1 MTPVPHRVEQLIS
14 RVTLWLLVL
23 FSGVAILAL
32 LLLIPHGGAVTNALR
47 LVTPASIIAACGV
60 AFVLARRGRA
70 RLGAIIAIATAFVMM
85 VAYVVGGR
93 FGLHSYTVSV
103 FAVLIIATSLL
114 VSPVAGVGASVVALV
129 TSFALYAV
137 ERAGLMTDAA
147 AVAAIPLIN
156 ILVVY
161 CILFGATGAMLYVF
175 ARAFNTTLG
184 AAAEQEARLRT
195 LIEMSPVG
203 YVMHR
208 DDRVLMMNRVAAEP
222 FGGASR
228 RVGAG
233 DDIYDFVPADQHGYA
248 RERMAA
254 ARAAGAG
261 VVVPAEYRIPD
272 GQGRER
278 TVETLTATVVLA
290 DGPAL
295 LTVIR
300 DVTREREAREVL
312 ASAKAQAET
321 ASRAKSQFLANM
333 SHEIRTPMNAVI
345 GLSELLLASPLSAEQ
360 QRRASGIRSS
370 AQALLRVINDI
381 LDVSRIEAGRMELI
395 EARFE
400 PRRLVEQVR
409 DLLSPLAAEKSLALV
424 LDVGAGV
431 PVSALAD
438 EGRLRQILVN
448 LTANAIKFTERGSV
462 RVSVDANET
471 AAGDARLRFRV
482 ADTGIGMTGEQLG
495 ALFAPF
501 VQLDASSTRRHGGTG
516 LGLYIAHQFAQLMG
530 GTLRASSAPGA
541 GSTFELDLPL
551 REGSQVPVAPVPA
564 NAWPVPAGVPDGPG
578 SGAGTAPA
586 AACAPVPQSVREA
599 VDRGRPGGALD
610 VLVVED
616 NGVNQEVARGM
627 LEEAGHRVVVAD
639 DGAQALSQC
648 ESRHF
653 DCVLMDCQMPVM
665 DGFEATR
672 RIRQRERE
680 SGARRMRI
688 VALTA
693 NAMAGDRE
701 RCLQAGMDD
710 FLGKPFDT
718 AALLAV
724 VSARAP
730 AGEPGEAGSLEFDPV
745 GLDALARIERSK
757 PGFIAGLV
765 DQYLESAPQLI
776 AQVVAAAP
784 ANARDAER
792 AAHSLKSSSARVG
805 AAELSGIAA
814 RAQASLRDGEFDEA
828 HRLAA
833 DMLGALERTRARL
846 VAHARALGAG
856 G

>member
-114 VSPVAGVGASVVALV
+114 VSPAAGVGASVVALV

-495 ALFAPF
+495 ALFAPEH
-501 VQLDASSTRRHGGTG
+501 AATRRHRAGAVHRAPVRAADGRDPARVERPGGG
-516 LGLYIAHQFAQLMG
+516 LDVRARPSAARRFA
-530 GTLRASSAPGA
+530 GA
-541 GSTFELDLPL
+541 G
-551 REGSQVPVAPVPA
+551 
-564 NAWPVPAGVPDGPG
+564 
-578 SGAGTAPA
+578 
-586 AACAPVPQSVREA
+586 
-599 VDRGRPGGALD
+599 RGRAGERAARAGRGGALD